1 MVIGSLIEQSHT
13 SVQLT
18 VMNLRC
24 INYMLKSS
32 NKQICDIE
40 CFSSSMASAQTTAG
54 LPVQSAS
61 NVTSPHTAI
70 HMPQDN
76 SDYHNI
82 GFAGGS
88 TTNDP
93 FAMLFHQVLTLT
105 DLCQEIKS
113 SQDTLKTTL
122 LQKIEECKVEV
133 IRGMDAKMDT
143 LRRDVSHEVS
153 RLTTRVERMETKVQD
168 IVDDD
173 NFNPART
180 LVVTRLNTD
189 SDKSPLDQAQALM
202 HDGLGLDTPVVR
214 AKRLQGRNGKPG
226 ILKAELP
233 STDHK
238 VEALRRKQNLMG
250 NRRYSNVYVRS
261 SQTHEERVMQTN
273 MRLVLDAIP
282 ELSGRYR
289 FAGNGRLVEKTVRN
303 RDGGPNGDAQRT
315 NPVPVPLDP
324 PPPSSNPDGPRYYSP
339 DPGYA
344 ASRTALPPHTM
355 DFPPQAPQ
363 PAFTPRPPHRYAD
376 PRRLAFH

>member
-1 MVIGSLIEQSHT
+1 
-13 SVQLT
+13 
-18 VMNLRC
+18 
-24 INYMLKSS
+24 
-32 NKQICDIE
+32 
-40 CFSSSMASAQTTAG
+40 MAFAQTTTG
-54 LPVQSAS
+54 LPVQAAS

-70 HMPQDN
+70 HMPQDS
-76 SDYHNI
+76 SDYHNV
-82 GFAGGS
+82 GLAGS
-88 TTNDP
+88 TTSDP

-105 DLCQEIKS
+105 DLCQEIKT
-113 SQDTLKTTL
+113 SQDTLTTTL
-122 LQKIEECKVEV
+122 LQKIEESKIEV
-133 IRGMDAKMDT
+133 IRDMDAKLDI

-153 RLTTRVERMETKVQD
+153 RLTTRVERMESKVQD

-180 LVVTRLNTD
+180 LVVTRLNTE
-189 SDKSPLDQAQALM
+189 SDKSPLDQAQALL

-233 STDHK
+233 SQDHK
-238 VEALRRKQNLMG
+238 VEALRRKQNLVG
-250 NRRYSNVYVRS
+250 DRRYSNVYVRS

-303 RDGGPNGDAQRT
+303 RDGGPNGETQRA
-315 NPVPVPLDP
+315 NHVHAPLDP
-324 PPPSSNPDGPRYYSP
+324 PPPSYNTDGPRYHMP
-339 DPGYA
+339 APGFGA
-344 ASRTALPPHTM
+344 PRTPLPPHTM

-363 PAFTPRPPHRYAD
+363 PAFTPRPPHRYND
-376 PRRLAFH
+376 PRRLTFH